1 MARFKVDVALRWSDM
16 DAFGHVNNNQF
27 MVLLE
32 EARVAMTFGA
42 AADSGLA
49 GFREGIVVARHE
61 VDYLLPVVVP
71 AETRVELW
79 VDRIG
84 NSSFTFAYEL
94 IANDK
99 LALKAK
105 SVMVPFNTETQR
117 PRRITDLERAFL
129 EQWTD

>member
-1 MARFKVDVALRWSDM
+1 MARFTVDVALRWSDM
-16 DAFGHVNNNQF
+16 DAFGHVNNNKF

-32 EARVAMTFGA
+32 EARVAMMFTA
-42 AADSGLA
+42 AEDAGIA
-49 GFREGIVVARHE
+49 GFREGVVVARHE
-61 VDYLLPVVVP
+61 VDFLLPVIVP

-94 IANDK
+94 FANEK
-99 LALKAK
+99 LALRAK
-105 SVMVPFNTETQR
+105 TVMVPFDVAEQR
-117 PRRITDLERAFL
+117 PRRLTGPERAYL

>member
-16 DAFGHVNNNQF
+16 DVFGHVNNNKF

-32 EARVAMTFGA
+32 EARVAMMFDA
-42 AADSGLA
+42 AEDAGIS
-49 GFREGIVVARHE
+49 GFREGVVVARHE
-61 VDYLLPVVVP
+61 VDFLLPVVVP

-79 VDRIG
+79 VERIG

-94 IANDK
+94 VANDK

-105 SVMVPFNTETQR
+105 TVMVPFNTATQR
-117 PRRITDLERAFL
+117 PRRVTDAERAFL
-129 EQWTD
+129 ERWTE

>member
-16 DAFGHVNNNQF
+16 DTFGHVNNNKF

-32 EARVAMTFGA
+32 EARVAMMFTA
-42 AADSGLA
+42 AEEAGLP
-49 GFREGIVVARHE
+49 GFRQGVVVARHE
-61 VDYLLPVVVP
+61 VDFLLPVVVP

-79 VDRIG
+79 IERIG

-99 LALKAK
+99 LALRAK
-105 SVMVPFNTETQR
+105 SVMVPYNVETQR
-117 PRRITDLERAFL
+117 PRRVTDVERAFL

>member
-1 MARFKVDVALRWSDM
+1 MARFKVDVPLRWSDM

-32 EARVAMTFGA
+32 EARVAMMFSA
-42 AADSGLA
+42 AAESGVP
-49 GFREGIVVARHE
+49 GFREGVVVARHE
-61 VDYLLPVVVP
+61 VDFLLPVTVP

-79 VDRIG
+79 VERIG
-84 NSSFTFAYEL
+84 NSSFSFAYEL

-99 LALKAK
+99 LALRAK
-105 SVMVPFNTETQR
+105 TVMVPYDIVSQR
-117 PRRITDLERAFL
+117 PRRITAEERAYL

>member
-16 DAFGHVNNNQF
+16 DTFGHVNNNKF

-32 EARVAMTFGA
+32 EARVAMMFTA
-42 AADSGLA
+42 AEEAGLP
-49 GFREGIVVARHE
+49 GFRQGVVVARHE
-61 VDYLLPVVVP
+61 VDFLLPVVVP

-79 VDRIG
+79 IERIG

-99 LALKAK
+99 LALRAK
-105 SVMVPFNTETQR
+105 SVMVPFNVETQR
-117 PRRITDLERAFL
+117 PRRVTDAERAFL
-129 EQWTD
+129 QQWTD

>member
-1 MARFKVDVALRWSDM
+1 VARFSVEVPLRWSDM

-32 EARVAMTFGA
+32 EARVAMMFSA
-42 AADSGLA
+42 AEEAGIP
-49 GFREGIVVARHE
+49 GFREGVVVARHE
-61 VDYLLPVVVP
+61 VDFLLPVVVP

-84 NSSFTFAYEL
+84 NSSFSFAYEL
-94 IANDK
+94 TANDK
-99 LALKAK
+99 LALRAK
-105 SVMVPFNTETQR
+105 TVMVPFDVVTQR
-117 PRRITDLERAFL
+117 PRRITDAERAYL

>member
-16 DAFGHVNNNQF
+16 DAFGHVNNNKF

-32 EARVAMTFGA
+32 EARVAMMFSA
-42 AADSGLA
+42 AEEAGIS
-49 GFREGIVVARHE
+49 GFRDGVVVARHE
-61 VDYLLPVVVP
+61 VDFLLPVVVP
-71 AETRVELW
+71 AETRVEVW
-79 VDRIG
+79 IDRIG

-99 LALKAK
+99 LALRAK
-105 SVMVPFNTETQR
+105 SVMVPFDVAAQR
-117 PRRITDLERAFL
+117 PRRITETERAFL

>member
-1 MARFKVDVALRWSDM
+1 MARFTTDVALRWSDM
-16 DAFGHVNNNQF
+16 DAFGHVNNNKF

-32 EARVAMTFGA
+32 EARVAMMFSA
-42 AADSGLA
+42 ASEA
-49 GFREGIVVARHE
+49 GIPGFQEGIVVARHE
-61 VDYLLPVVVP
+61 VDFLLPVVVP

-94 IANDK
+94 TANDK
-99 LALKAK
+99 LALRAK
-105 SVMVPFNTETQR
+105 TVMVPFDVASQR
-117 PRRITDLERAFL
+117 PRRITETERAFL

>member
-16 DAFGHVNNNQF
+16 DVFGHVNNNKF
-27 MVLLE
+27 LVLLE
-32 EARVAMTFGA
+32 EARVAMMFDA
-42 AADSGLA
+42 AGDAGIS
-49 GFREGIVVARHE
+49 GFREGVVVARHE
-61 VDYLLPVVVP
+61 VDFLLPVVVP

-79 VDRIG
+79 VERIG

-105 SVMVPFNTETQR
+105 TVMVPFNTATQR
-117 PRRITDLERAFL
+117 PRRVTDVERAFL
-129 EQWTD
+129 ERWTE

>member
-16 DAFGHVNNNQF
+16 DVFGHVNNNKF

-32 EARVAMTFGA
+32 EARVAMMFDKA
-42 AADSGLA
+42 EDAGLS
-49 GFREGIVVARHE
+49 GFREGVVVARHE
-61 VDYLLPVVVP
+61 VDFLLPVVVP

-79 VDRIG
+79 VERIG

-94 IANDK
+94 FANGK

-105 SVMVPFNTETQR
+105 TVMVPFNTESQR
-117 PRRITDLERAFL
+117 PRRVTDDERAFL
-129 EQWTD
+129 ERWTE

>member
-1 MARFKVDVALRWSDM
+1 VARFKVDVALRWSDM